1 MSEKLIGPLL
11 VNEYRHT
18 EDIIEWDSISECARA
33 HGVKPHT
40 IKRLIFYGGSLDGH
54 TTFDIPMHCGF
65 DIRETSTGDLEIF
78 DTETGI
84 VLDGGT
90 ATKRRMKGEFEHG
103 GENISRLR
111 SGSKG
116 KQKEYGTQP
125 RTQDDKIAARGA
137 SDPDMQAFG

>member
-65 DIRETSTGDLEIF
+65 DIRETGAGDLEIF
-78 DTETGI
+78 DTATGI

-90 ATKRRMKGEFEHG
+90 ATKRRMKGEFEHA

-111 SGSKG
+111 PSSKRE
-116 KQKEYGTQP
+116 QKAYGNQP
-125 RTQDDKIAARGA
+125 RAQEREVASRGA
-137 SDPDMQAFG
+137 SDTDMQAFG